1 MTKTH
6 TPGDAES
13 CAVFVFTAGSEAFA
27 LVQSCASKFP
37 FCWHQTVFNM
47 GASESSAPP
56 DHASGLQP
64 NPHAYSVLCI
74 LEVKRCSTLLLVA
87 AFKVGLLHLH
97 HVSAMCR
104 SFEATVD
111 RVVKMATKDAV
122 EETGAVGRKTRG
134 SAAMHVCTCRT
145 GARFDLRSVVG
156 HCRLGNLSPLSESHR
171 QSALGEMGEGCRIQR
186 GNIA

>member
-56 DHASGLQP
+56 DHA
-64 NPHAYSVLCI
+64 
-74 LEVKRCSTLLLVA
+74 
-87 AFKVGLLHLH
+87 
-97 HVSAMCR
+97 
-104 SFEATVD
+104 TVD

-122 EETGAVGRKTRG
+122 EKATVNQLWEKWEKDAESKGETLPDYVPLWWPWTRFWYGRTRPPRWVEGATIVHEDESGQLWETHVDVRLHEGRRSFVHNWTRKK
-134 SAAMHVCTCRT
+134 V
-145 GARFDLRSVVG
+145 RSV
-156 HCRLGNLSPLSESHR
+156 C
-171 QSALGEMGEGCRIQR
+171 
-186 GNIA
+186 

>member
-1 MTKTH
+1 MKSGLRMTKTH

-104 SFEATVD
+104 SLRPQWTESSRWQRRMQWRKPVQL
-111 RVVKMATKDAV
+111 VVRHEDQQQ
-122 EETGAVGRKTRG
+122 
-134 SAAMHVCTCRT
+134 CTCVLAEQEQ
-145 GARFDLRSVVG
+145 GSIFGL
-156 HCRLGNLSPLSESHR
+156 L
-171 QSALGEMGEGCRIQR
+171 
-186 GNIA
+186 